1 MSKEPL
7 YIVKVTIPYFYGFSR
22 RYIAYFMTKKQAE
35 EEFQKEKKT
44 LLEKVSEH
52 LESID
57 IIDNENEFKMFNGAV
72 SQYAE
77 ITLTETEVNMN
88 EEQFKDMLL
97 KCAED
102 EEFMRKLRGILSNS
116 GEFGNL
122 IYDVND
128 DLEREALNA
137 GNPYY

>member
-1 MSKEPL
+1 MTTEPL

-77 ITLTETEVNMN
+77 ITLTETEVNV
-88 EEQFKDMLL
+88 D
-97 KCAED
+97 
-102 EEFMRKLRGILSNS
+102 
-116 GEFGNL
+116 
-122 IYDVND
+122 
-128 DLEREALNA
+128 
-137 GNPYY
+137 